1 METCARC
8 ALETVRWKG
17 LEYLADVLQVTT
29 NVTMA
34 IWEHSGKPFVRVRN
48 AERELELAYF
58 ADGFPWSLVGFF
70 KQLAV

>member
-29 NVTMA
+29 NITMA
-34 IWEHSGKPFVRVRN
+34 IWELSGKLFARVRN
-48 AERELELAYF
+48 AE
-58 ADGFPWSLVGFF
+58 
-70 KQLAV
+70 Q